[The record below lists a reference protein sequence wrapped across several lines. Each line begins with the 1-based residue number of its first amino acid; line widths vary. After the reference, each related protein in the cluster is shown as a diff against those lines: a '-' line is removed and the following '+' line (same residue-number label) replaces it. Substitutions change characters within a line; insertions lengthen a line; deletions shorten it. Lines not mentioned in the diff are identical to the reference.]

1 MNGGEHPVDRILREL
16 VSRVES
22 EPEREVCGFV
32 LEGTAARGPELV
44 AVRNAA
50 AEPARSFRM
59 DPGDVLGVLRR
70 AEREA
75 CGIAALYH
83 SHPCGGPAL
92 SARDLA
98 DLTAESGPLLPG
110 VELWV
115 VGMEHGKA
123 AELRAYR
130 WMEGGYTEVARRRG
144 PFTF

>member
-1 MNGGEHPVDRILREL
+1 MNGQARPAGGILREI

-22 EPEREVCGFV
+22 EPDREVCGFV
-32 LEGTAARGPELV
+32 LGGTDERPPEIV
-44 AVRNAA
+44 ALRNVATD
-50 AEPARSFRM
+50 PARSFRM

-70 AEREA
+70 VDRER
-75 CGIAALYH
+75 CGITALYH
-83 SHPCGGPAL
+83 SHPSGGPAL

-98 DLTAESGPLLPG
+98 DLTAEGGPLLPG

-115 VGMEHGKA
+115 VGMEQGKA

-130 WMEGGYTEVARRRG
+130 WTNGGYSEVARRRG